1 MHRCSRL
8 LFVAIPAMALALSL
22 VAPSW
27 AGDSAGDAAGGAAG
41 FRGGF
46 YVGAS
51 YGSLSNPTFR
61 LPSGTGETSVSQSKS
76 VPAFVAGY
84 DIGSRYVGAGIRG
97 CHFSA
102 DFESFA
108 TPQMP
113 GAQEIVGYSDPKYSM
128 LMVDMIVYWAP
139 AASRIASVYGFLGL
153 GSSSKKYTVSGSPF
167 DDWNGVKS
175 LSQFEYSYGLGARI
189 RPVKRVSAFAEFR
202 FIPGDQTIEG
212 KNFLYSDGTFDY
224 YEYGVAYTSHFT
236 RFLAAGVAVHF

>member
-1 MHRCSRL
+1 MNRSLRFL
-8 LFVAIPAMALALSL
+8 SVAIPTLALVL
-22 VAPSW
+22 WLAAPSR
-27 AGDSAGDAAGGAAG
+27 ARGTTG
-41 FRGGF
+41 FQGGF

-84 DIGSRYVGAGIRG
+84 DIGSRYVGAGVRG
-97 CHFSA
+97 TYFSA

-113 GAQEIVGYSDPKYSM
+113 GAQEIVGYADPKCSIFM
-128 LMVDMIVYWAP
+128 TDLIVYWAP
-139 AASRIASVYGFLGL
+139 ASSSIASVYGFLGL
-153 GSSSKKYTVSGSPF
+153 GGSSKKYTVSLSVFPE
-167 DDWNGVKS
+167 WNGAKS

-212 KNFLYSDGTFDY
+212 KNFLYSDGVYDY
-224 YEYGVAYTSHFT
+224 YEYGDAYTSHFT
-236 RFLAAGVAVHF
+236 RVLAAGLAVHF